1 MKKTYITPV
10 LHICVISESA
20 MLCSSIGQPNIV
32 NDSPATTNGAGGDDG
47 TDSYVKAQNVWDKE
61 W

>member
-1 MKKTYITPV
+1 MKKTYIAPT

-20 MLCSSIGQPNIV
+20 MLCTSAPKIV
-32 NDSPATTNGAGGDDG
+32 DNGNATNDRTGGDG
-47 TDSYVKAQNVWDKE
+47 ETDSYVKAHSIWDKE

>member
-20 MLCSSIGQPNIV
+20 MLCSSINIV
-32 NDSPATTNGAGGDDG
+32 DSNATNNGTGGDAE